1 MIKLVFHCPPL
12 PLKDTRVT
20 AMVMVLIGQKH
31 VEILMY
37 HNFMARHSRHIYN
50 HLAYLSHSD
59 GCMKRNLQGLT
70 RFECRE
76 ISKEVLLTGFMY
88 NL

>member
-20 AMVMVLIGQKH
+20 ATVMVLIGQKH

-37 HNFMARHSRHIYN
+37 HDFIFRHSCHIYN
-50 HLAYLSHSD
+50 RPAHLSQSV
-59 GCMKRNLQGLT
+59 GCMKPNLQGLMW
-70 RFECRE
+70 FECRE
-76 ISKEVLLTGFMY
+76 ISKEELLTGFMY
-88 NL
+88 TL